1 MALIDEQLVEEWL
14 NRSNFFTIRGIKC
27 GLGEIDLLAIRQQGD
42 TKEFW
47 HIEVQVSFRPVGY
60 VGGDTN
66 ARLRNDEELKA
77 GVAQWIT
84 KKFTGRDKVAKRNE
98 LMPDAVWKYIFVH
111 GVVRDQ
117 RELDLM
123 REAGV
128 EVLPY
133 KTVLKALRDSPNKT
147 SSSIASNIADI
158 LKYVAE

>member
-1 MALIDEQLVEEWL
+1 
-14 NRSNFFTIRGIKC
+14 
-27 GLGEIDLLAIRQQGD
+27 
-42 TKEFW
+42 
-47 HIEVQVSFRPVGY
+47 
-60 VGGDTN
+60 
-66 ARLRNDEELKA
+66 
-77 GVAQWIT
+77 
-84 KKFTGRDKVAKRNE
+84 
-98 LMPDAVWKYIFVH
+98 MPDAVWKYIFVH